1 MNLSERT
8 PDISSK
14 IWASRSEPRVQV
26 PIDCVSPRVNK
37 AEPWTRGR
45 IPVAMVIG
53 RIIRKVRPSI
63 RFSPAKILS
72 RTMFLSSSKKIL
84 AISLSF
90 SAQASLD
97 AFNSSVTS
105 FWIWANLSWRSSLST
120 IRKASPTAS
129 WALVFTASIKAV
141 SSCGFTQS
149 QAGLFTF
156 LANSSISLITVC
168 CCSWPYITAPSIT
181 DSGKQ
186 LASDSTITT
195 AFSEPDTTKS
205 RSETFDSEV
214 NGFNTYWPSM

>member
-14 IWASRSEPRVQV
+14 VWASRSEPKVQV
-26 PIDCVSPRVNK
+26 PIDWVSPRVNK

-63 RFSPAKILS
+63 LFSPDKILS
-72 RTMFLSSSKKIL
+72 RTMLRSNSKKIL

-90 SAQASLD
+90 SAHSSLE
-97 AFNSSVTS
+97 ALIFSAVA
-105 FWIWANLSWRSSLST
+105 FWISANLFWRSNLST
-120 IRKASPTAS
+120 ILKASPTAAS
-129 WALVFTASIKAV
+129 ASALTASIKAV
-141 SSCGFTQS
+141 SSAGFTQS
-149 QAGLFTF
+149 HTGRFTCF
-156 LANSSISLITVC
+156 ANSSISLITVC
-168 CCSWPYITAPSIT
+168 CCSWPNITAPNIT

-195 AFSEPDTTKS
+195 AFSEPATTKS